1 MIKMLEETE
10 GVTSSKRVMGVIA
23 MGAGILLLIAVG
35 IIASI
40 KPELMVNSLTAI
52 QAGTT
57 LAGIG
62 AGLLGITAIETF
74 AGKKE

>member
-23 MGAGILLLIAVG
+23 MIAGILLLVAIG
-35 IIASI
+35 IIATI
-40 KPELMVNSLTAI
+40 KPDVMTNAQTAI
-52 QAGTT
+52 SAGTT

-62 AGLLGITAIETF
+62 AGLLGITAIESF